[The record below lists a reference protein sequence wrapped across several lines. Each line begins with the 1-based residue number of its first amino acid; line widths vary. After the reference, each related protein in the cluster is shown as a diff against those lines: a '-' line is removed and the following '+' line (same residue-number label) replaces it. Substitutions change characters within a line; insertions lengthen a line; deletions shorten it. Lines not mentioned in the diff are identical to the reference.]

1 MINFILEVI
10 FIIHFAPPIYCGR
23 RPLWRLELE
32 TPRQHHQQF
41 STGLKIAGGNNYG
54 LLDIGNLNCKLN
66 YFAFNFLMILSDI
79 FLTKNA
85 N

>member
-23 RPLWRLELE
+23 RSAWRLELE
-32 TPRQHHQQF
+32 TPRQQHQQF
-41 STGLKIAGGNNYG
+41 STGMKISGGNNYD
-54 LLDIGNLNCKLN
+54 LFNKDNFDCKLN
-66 YFAFNFLMILSDI
+66 YYAFNFLMILSDI